1 MNCDMEK
8 RAREIIEIISAKL
21 DSGLIRSRFDEP
33 IAKVAWESKCEAKF
47 PVTHKDFNKIVADFV
62 QQIYEKALKASW
74 MLTDPLA
81 EAIFL
86 LENYYRS
93 PAYGPGYAAAVLHAN
108 DAAEGGVQAVLA
120 GLAESIKNIERKKYI
135 DGVFTWHLHSCSW
148 ELQCEIAR
156 LLLEDYKP
164 YIPPLLCKCVP
175 AQLVDEIPS
184 IMYRYICGD
193 FTLQQISLCN
203 EKHLTAETLPDWEMS

>member
-1 MNCDMEK
+1 MEE
-8 RAREIIEIISAKL
+8 RAREIIEAIGAKL
-21 DSGLIRSRFDEP
+21 DRSLIKGRFDEP
-33 IAKVAWESKCEAKF
+33 IAKVAWEYKYEEKP
-47 PVTHKDFNKIVADFV
+47 PVTHKDFNKIVADFM

-120 GLAESIKNIERKKYI
+120 GLAESIKNVERKKYI
-135 DGVFTWHLHSCSW
+135 DGVFTWHLHGCSW
-148 ELQCEIAR
+148 ELLCEIAR

-164 YIPPLLCKCVP
+164 YMPPLLCKCVP

-184 IMYRYICGD
+184 IMYTYIRGD

-203 EKHLTAETLPDWEMS
+203 EKHLTTETLPDREKP